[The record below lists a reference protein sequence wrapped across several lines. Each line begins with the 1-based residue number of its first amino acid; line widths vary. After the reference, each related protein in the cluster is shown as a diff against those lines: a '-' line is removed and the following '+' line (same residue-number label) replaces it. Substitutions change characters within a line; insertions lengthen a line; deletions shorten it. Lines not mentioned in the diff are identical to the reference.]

1 MDPLLLTPQEAAK
14 YLSIGKTKL
23 YELKSKN
30 RIKYVKIGKSLRF
43 RKIDLEEFIDK
54 QIAKSLREFQ
64 RREFKSL

>member
-30 RIKYVKIGKSLRF
+30 QIKYVKIDSSLRF
-43 RKIDLEEFIDK
+43 RKVDLEEFVNK
-54 QIAKSLREFQ
+54 QIEKSQREFK

>member
-30 RIKYVKIGKSLRF
+30 RIKYVKIDSSLRF
-43 RKIDLEEFIDK
+43 RKVDLEEFVNKQIDK
-54 QIAKSLREFQ
+54 SQREVK
-64 RREFKSL
+64 RSEFKSL